1 MRKQYFLGY
10 FSFVLLGRKLENL
23 FRFSFSGTRNVVFG
37 TLKIGQN
44 DPEIPNLEFE
54 SHGFLQNH
62 VFLPTEQAETN
73 ICWINHQ
80 DATFKICL
88 SLFGWRENILPKMY
102 IVHWEFLKIDL
113 TSNGQKGPRVN
124 IMLRLQKS
132 PSLRIWVSPQFGSS
146 PDPDNE
152 GSPILSCSGKR
163 SQDRFIY
170 LTPKM
175 TISMQYGGVTV

>member
-1 MRKQYFLGY
+1 M
-10 FSFVLLGRKLENL
+10 SPPLLE
-23 FRFSFSGTRNVVFG
+23 
-37 TLKIGQN
+37 TLKIGLN
-44 DPEIPNLEFE
+44 DPDIPNLEFE
-54 SHGFLQNH
+54 SQGFLQNH
-62 VFLPTEQAETN
+62 VYLPTKQAETN
-73 ICWINHQ
+73 ICWIIYQ
-80 DATFKICL
+80 DATFEICL